1 MLEERRYASNRSGA
15 VLTVLSLP
23 TAGER
28 RAALEIERLL
38 RPGMG
43 FLVPHVH
50 EGFTETFAVVQGVA
64 DAWIGRHRVRLGP
77 GDRFEVPP
85 LDVHTNPWNRSQRDL
100 IVRQTFSPATRETR
114 RYVEALA
121 ECLKKGCDRRG
132 DLPAARALALLA
144 QRRPE
149 TYIPGL
155 SRSLQRRVIF
165 PAAQWAL
172 RRRDERRMM
181 AEEERRAARASQYG
195 YWAEDGPLPPAG
207 SAADAGGQEVAEAS

>member
-1 MLEERRYASNRSGA
+1 MGEKRRYASDRSGA
-15 VLTVLSLP
+15 VLTILSLP
-23 TAGER
+23 APAKR
-28 RAALEIERLL
+28 NAPLEIERLL

-50 EGFTETFAVVQGVA
+50 VAFTESFVVVEGVA
-64 DAWIGRHRVRLGP
+64 DAWIGRHRMRLGP

-100 IVRQTFSPATRETR
+100 IVRQIFSPATRETR

-121 ECLKKGCDRRG
+121 QCLEKGCDRRG
-132 DLPAARALALLA
+132 DLPPARALALLA

-155 SRSLQRRVIF
+155 SRSLQRRVLF
-165 PAAQWAL
+165 PAAQSAL
-172 RRRDERRMM
+172 RKRDERRAM

-195 YWAEDGPLPPAG
+195 YWAEDGSPPPAR
-207 SAADAGGQEVAEAS
+207 STAGARGQ